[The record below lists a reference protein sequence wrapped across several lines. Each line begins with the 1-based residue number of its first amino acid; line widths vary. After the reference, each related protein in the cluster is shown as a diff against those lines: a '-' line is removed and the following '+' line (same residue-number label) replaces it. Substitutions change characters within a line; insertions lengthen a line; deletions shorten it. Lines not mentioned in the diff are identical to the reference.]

1 MAKFEKVSKYEY
13 NYIKMPNRKTKNA
26 AGYDMY
32 VAEDT
37 TVPSLLNAH
46 FDFIG
51 YDNKL
56 CSLLGIKEFLN
67 DHPEF
72 KPTLV
77 PSGVKCKM
85 TDNEYLELVMRS
97 SSPLNYGLVMANSV
111 GIIDSDYYGNSSNDG
126 EVFFQLY
133 NFTPYDIYL
142 KKGDCICQG
151 IIHTF
156 EKTEDT
162 EDTDQMKERTGGF
175 ASTDELEDEYESIFK
190 EDIRGEAAPEKKPS
204 LSEAYQ
210 AFLELFNNSSDKE
223 QKEFADELLDQTLN
237 NITKA
242 LGVLKNG

>member
-1 MAKFEKVSKYEY
+1 MAKFEKVSKYEC

-46 FDFIG
+46 FDFIS

-67 DHPEF
+67 DHQEF

-77 PSGVKCKM
+77 SSGVKCKM
-85 TDNEYLELVMRS
+85 ADNEYLELVMRS

-111 GIIDSDYYGNSSNDG
+111 GVIDSDYYGNSSNDG
-126 EVFFQLY
+126 EIFFQLY

-175 ASTDELEDEYESIFK
+175 ASTDEDEYESIFK
-190 EDIRGEAAPEKKPS
+190 EDINKEAAKPS

-237 NITKA
+237 NITRA

>member
-1 MAKFEKVSKYEY
+1 MAKFEKVSKYR
-13 NYIKMPNRKTKNA
+13 NTFVKMPNRKTKNS

-32 VAEDT
+32 VAENT

-46 FDFIG
+46 FDFINH
-51 YDNKL
+51 DNKL
-56 CSLLGIKEFLN
+56 YSLLGIKEFLN
-67 DHPEF
+67 DHQEF

-77 PSGVKCKM
+77 PSGVKCEM
-85 TDNEYLELVMRS
+85 ADNEYLELVMRS

-111 GIIDSDYYGNSSNDG
+111 GIVDSDYYNCTETEG

-133 NFTPYDIYL
+133 NFTPHDIYL

-175 ASTDELEDEYESIFK
+175 ASTDEDAYEALFK
-190 EDIRGEAAPEKKPS
+190 DRDKEAVEEKEPS

-237 NITKA
+237 NITRA

>member
-1 MAKFEKVSKYEY
+1 MAKFEKVSKHKD
-13 NYIKMPNRKTKNA
+13 NFVKMPNRKTKNA

-32 VAEDT
+32 VAETT

-46 FDFIG
+46 FDFCG
-51 YDNKL
+51 FNTDKL
-56 CSLLGIKEFLN
+56 YSLIGIKEFLK
-67 DHPEF
+67 DHQEF

-85 TDNEYLELVMRS
+85 ADNEYLELVMRS

-111 GIIDSDYYGNSSNDG
+111 AIIDSDYYGNSSNDG
-126 EVFFQLY
+126 EIFFQLY

-156 EKTEDT
+156 EKTENT

-175 ASTDELEDEYESIFK
+175 ASTDEDAYEALFK
-190 EDIRGEAAPEKKPS
+190 DRNKEVVEEKEPS

-210 AFLELFNNSSDKE
+210 AFAKMFEEASDKEKKEFTDELFN
-223 QKEFADELLDQTLN
+223 QTLD
-237 NITKA
+237 NIAKA